1 LASGVALALQA
12 AKKGKL
18 VMAFCGDTSNSG
30 QRWHQAL
37 TFAGKHCL
45 PLLVVVH
52 GKAASAGNSK
62 TFTSVLSEGHA
73 CELPMIPV
81 DADDI
86 VAIYRVAYESIHKA
100 RHGGGPTLIQAIS
113 FPAPSPSKNGEAHS
127 AKHPDAILRME
138 DYLAAKGLFSPSW
151 KQKLI
156 DSFNRDVDSALVALK
171 KPPLRN
177 R

>member
-1 LASGVALALQA
+1 
-12 AKKGKL
+12 
-18 VMAFCGDTSNSG
+18 MAFCGDTSNSG

-62 TFTSVLSEGHA
+62 TFTSLLSERQH

-86 VAIYRVAYESIHKA
+86 VAIYRVASESIHKA

-113 FPAPSPSKNGEAHS
+113 FPAPSNGKEDKAHS
-127 AKHPDAILRME
+127 RRHSDAILRME
-138 DYLAAKGLFSPSW
+138 DYLTAKGLFSPSW

-156 DSFNRDVDSALVALK
+156 DTLNRDVDSALIVLK